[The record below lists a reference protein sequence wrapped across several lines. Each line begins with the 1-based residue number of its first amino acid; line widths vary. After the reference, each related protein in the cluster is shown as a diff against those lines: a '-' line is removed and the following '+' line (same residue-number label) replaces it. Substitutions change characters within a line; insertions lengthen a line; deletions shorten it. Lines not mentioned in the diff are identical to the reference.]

1 MSVVEF
7 RPRET
12 PRKPDEQWASDTAIC
27 IGCRHEWNAVAQL
40 GTRWLECP
48 GCGAMKGIFK
58 KPFGADEGDSVY
70 RCNICESEAMT
81 AFYRDGL
88 FYFQCM
94 NCGVDH
100 TDAIFGGS

>member
-1 MSVVEF
+1 
-7 RPRET
+7 
-12 PRKPDEQWASDTAIC
+12 
-27 IGCRHEWNAVAQL
+27 
-40 GTRWLECP
+40 
-48 GCGAMKGIFK
+48 MKGIFK